1 MAAHQIVASGPA
13 GPLRRTRIRQGA
25 ARSAVRSAL
34 MRMAGLLVVGLLV
47 VGLPAVGLGPAEVR
61 ADDRTVVGKAR
72 VISGDTLVVGA
83 IQVKLFGI
91 IAPGANQKCRDGAL
105 PWLCGAASAQY
116 LRELVS
122 GKAVSCAVD
131 PRGVGRCVV
140 GDTDLSRD
148 MVREGWAVPGK
159 EGIEL
164 YGSDER
170 SARRAK
176 RGLWRADAS

>member
-1 MAAHQIVASGPA
+1 MPAHQIVARGRA
-13 GPLRRTRIRQGA
+13 GPLRRTRTRQGA
-25 ARSAVRSAL
+25 AWGVLLSAM
-34 MRMAGLLVVGLLV
+34 MRTVGLLGFGLLASGLLV
-47 VGLPAVGLGPAEVR
+47 VGLGPAEVR
-61 ADDRTVVGKAR
+61 ADDRTVVGKAK
-72 VISGDTLVVGA
+72 VLSGDTLVVGA

-91 IAPGANQKCRDGAL
+91 VAPGANQKCRDGAL

-122 GKAVSCAVD
+122 EKAVSCAVD

-164 YGSDER
+164 YGGDER